1 MGSYAQCWLS
11 DLYVGS
17 TKNEIN
23 PDVMS
28 LFRNTDKNVVR
39 EKMSL
44 PLPQMNRWL
53 AEVEGD
59 DSNANDDIDYPF
71 VYYAAPSTTIIDRLN
86 LFGYTFETSC
96 KVFEEGLKGQIA
108 QYKRLY
114 REYGKEEL
122 EDHYQNILFMLENFS
137 VETWQAGL
145 IEVLGSGLKPNYY
158 GRFDQHHEDSL
169 VSYVLSHDWYGFPG
183 VDMNA
188 ALRIALEVFP
198 EAQELI
204 YDVTELVWSGYF
216 DTEDDFVEYAINQAS
231 SEYHSKAKTIILT
244 EGRTD
249 SQFLS
254 ETLELLY
261 PHLANYYS
269 FLDFDTA
276 KIGGGAGNLV
286 NLVKAFTGAGIVN
299 RIIALFDNDTAA
311 ESSLKSL
318 KKLDVSPNIK
328 VLRLP
333 EIQLLT
339 SYPTIG
345 PSGKTMLDINGV
357 AASIEMYLGQDVLTN
372 EEGEL
377 TPIQWTGYDARA
389 KKYQGEV
396 LEKDKIHKRFREK
409 LNLALRCGAS
419 YESQDW
425 RGLQAVFE
433 LIFSAF
439 HSDLQEEICG
449 WTRELY
455 DLT

>member
-23 PDVMS
+23 PDIMS
-28 LFRNTDKNVVR
+28 LFRSTDKNIVR
-39 EKMSL
+39 EKMLL

-53 AEVEGD
+53 SKVEGNNSDAD
-59 DSNANDDIDYPF
+59 DDTDFPF
-71 VYYAAPSTTIIDRLN
+71 VYYAAPATTIIDRLN

-96 KVFEEGLKGQIA
+96 KVFEEGLKGEIA
-108 QYKRLY
+108 RHNRWY
-114 REYGKEEL
+114 REEL
-122 EDHYQNILFMLENFS
+122 KDHNQTILFMLENFS

-145 IEVLGSGLKPNYY
+145 IEVLDSGLKPNHY

-169 VSYVLSHDWYGFPG
+169 VSYMLSHDWYGFPG

-198 EAQELI
+198 EAQELV
-204 YDVTELVWSGYF
+204 YDVTELIWSGYF
-216 DTEDDFVEYAINQAS
+216 DTEDDFVEHAMNQAS

-244 EGRTD
+244 EGKTD

-261 PHLANYYS
+261 PHLADYYS

-276 KIGGGAGNLV
+276 KMGGGAGNLV

-299 RIIALFDNDTAA
+299 RIVALFDNDTAA

-333 EIQLLT
+333 EIQFLT

-357 AASIEMYLGQDVLTN
+357 AASIEMYLGEDVLTN

-377 TPIQWTGYDARA
+377 TSIQWTGYDAGA

-396 LEKDKIHKRFREK
+396 LEKDKIHKRFRQK
-409 LNLALRCGAS
+409 LSSALHCGVS
-419 YESQDW
+419 HELQDW
-425 RGLQAVFE
+425 RGLQAIFE
-433 LIFSAF
+433 LVFSAF
-439 HSDLQEEICG
+439 HSDLQKEICG

-455 DLT
+455 DL